1 MTTKVRLS
9 HQPTAEPFT
18 QAAAV
23 LAADGIVAY
32 PTDTLYALGVD
43 PRRNDA
49 VEALCDMKE
58 RGAGAGL
65 PLIAGSLEQV
75 EASLGPLSALGR
87 QLAER
92 WWPGPLTLVY
102 SPAVLLAEAV
112 HAPDGSLAVR
122 VPASEAA
129 RMLAVALGHPV
140 TSTSAN
146 RRGARPAQDAD
157 ALARELGP
165 EIRLLLEH
173 PTPLEGAP
181 STIVDVRT
189 EAPTL
194 LRAGSVPWERVLQ
207 STRA

>member
-1 MTTKVRLS
+1 
-9 HQPTAEPFT
+9 
-18 QAAAV
+18 
-23 LAADGIVAY
+23 
-32 PTDTLYALGVD
+32 
-43 PRRNDA
+43 
-49 VEALCDMKE
+49 
-58 RGAGAGL
+58 
-65 PLIAGSLEQV
+65 
-75 EASLGPLSALGR
+75 
-87 QLAER
+87 
-92 WWPGPLTLVY
+92 
-102 SPAVLLAEAV
+102 
-112 HAPDGSLAVR
+112 
-122 VPASEAA
+122 
-129 RMLAVALGHPV
+129 MLAVALGHPV